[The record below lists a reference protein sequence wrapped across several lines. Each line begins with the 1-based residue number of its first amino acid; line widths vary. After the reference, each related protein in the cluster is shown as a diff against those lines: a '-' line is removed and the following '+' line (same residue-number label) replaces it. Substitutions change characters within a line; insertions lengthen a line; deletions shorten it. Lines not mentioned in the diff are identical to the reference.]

1 MSCQL
6 AEYEERPRSV
16 WTPHVGATLGDGV
29 RHLSPRYPQACA
41 TSLNI
46 PVLRNVTTST
56 GGLRVGT
63 VGPSLSGE
71 QICARTIRALRDI
84 GADKVYVSNL
94 GFRRVE
100 QRYRFRKTG
109 IELNRER
116 SNG

>member
-1 MSCQL
+1 M
-6 AEYEERPRSV
+6 
-16 WTPHVGATLGDGV
+16 WATLGDGV

-41 TSLNI
+41 SARTLRSLNI
-46 PVLRNVTTST
+46 LGLRSVTTST

-71 QICARTIRALRDI
+71 QICARIIRALRDI

-109 IELNRER
+109 IELNTER